1 MMDTNVYL
9 RNVFLDAIA
18 VPQNSKKYFDV
29 LFPNLH
35 YSEDD
40 YTASDR

>member
-1 MMDTNVYL
+1 MDTNVYL
-9 RNVFLDAIA
+9 RNIFCDGLTIS
-18 VPQNSKKYFDV
+18 QNSKKYFDV